1 VKGSNDII
9 LNHIAGG
16 MDATEGAY
24 VWNYTLRNCP
34 EEEWEELYK
43 GKLGI
48 LDDGVVTLEK
58 TNTGQKAWLRLE
70 KGVTMFGRR
79 MRQ

>member
-1 VKGSNDII
+1 
-9 LNHIAGG
+9 
-16 MDATEGAY
+16 M
-24 VWNYTLRNCP
+24 RNCP

-58 TNTGQKAWLRLE
+58 ANTGQKAWLRLE
-70 KGVTMFGRR
+70 RGVTICGRR
-79 MRQ
+79 MRPDTPPARVHGEE